1 MISDGQVKELRRL
14 LFSGKS
20 LALSARMTEMSDKT
34 ARDYRDDDRLP
45 SQRKT
50 QRDYRTRPD
59 PFAEVWP
66 EVQQR
71 LEDEPRLKAHTLFGW
86 LQQTHCGE
94 FPDSTRRTFER
105 RVSKWQALYGP
116 DKPVMFPQL
125 HHPGRLAAS
134 DFTVCNSLDVK
145 IAGARFDHTL
155 FHCVLTYSN
164 VESVSLCFSESFE
177 SLSTGIQKA
186 FWEFGG
192 TPQRHRSDSLSA
204 AINNHSS
211 HKSHTARYTALM
223 EHYGCQP
230 ERTNARCANEN
241 GDVESANNHLK
252 KRLDQALLLRGS
264 RAFASREDYMGFV
277 ETVIA
282 QANAHR
288 QKRFAHEQ
296 AVLKRL
302 PNDRLDVADLLSGVR
317 VNSSSTI
324 QVRTNSYS
332 VPSRLIGRKVDV
344 RIEAETILVTYQD
357 HLVQTMPRLFGKKGF
372 AINYRHVI
380 DTLVRKPGAFA
391 NYRFREE
398 MFPTSQFRIAYDM
411 LHEAHA
417 SKVADKTYVKLLEMA
432 ARISQDAVADALRV
446 TIAAGS
452 PIDFEQISALVQDAV
467 NLPPATEL
475 NVELPELT
483 DYDSL
488 LTMFNKEVETDE
500 QSKKQTDPQTESET
514 QIGVGNS
521 GAETCREPGDS
532 AHRSVPRATD
542 AGLPGPLRSGG
553 DSGGAGEPEPLGLLD
568 GTDNAGVRGSTGR
581 TDQAVDESVE
591 AAAGQELGFVQI
603 WARAVGGEATTGD
616 AAGRFVFEPPGKR
629 FDFWETRCG
638 EKSRFMRIGP
648 AVNSAGT
655 QSAVYD
661 LWDAGSAV
669 VDCQAGLAIAE
680 VVQTAGEL
688 RGLDHRRPGLCATE
702 PRGDGGTVHAAG
714 RAIRAR
720 QRVVDEQ
727 LGVQQVGSDLQGHD
741 DYGGRDRSSGSS
753 QRDHRAQRAQ
763 LPNRNR
769 QEVKGFG
776 YISRGIATIANL
788 LGGNSNC
795 R

>member
-1 MISDGQVKELRRL
+1 MFSDGQVKELRRL
-14 LFSGKS
+14 LYMGKS

-34 ARDYRDDDRLP
+34 ARNYRDDDRLP
-45 SQRKT
+45 SQRKP
-50 QRDYRTRPD
+50 QRDYRTRTD
-59 PFAEVWP
+59 PFGEVWP

-86 LQQTHCGE
+86 LQQTRPGE

-105 RVSKWQALYGP
+105 RVSKWQALFGP

-134 DFTVCNSLDVK
+134 DFTVCNSLGVK
-145 IAGARFDHTL
+145 IAGGRFDHTL

-192 TPQRHRSDSLSA
+192 VPQRHRSDSLSA

-211 HKSHTARYTALM
+211 LKSHTARYTALM
-223 EHYGCQP
+223 EHYGCQA

-252 KRLDQALLLRGS
+252 QRLDQALLLRGS
-264 RAFASREDYMGFV
+264 RAFASREDYMRFV
-277 ETVIA
+277 ETIIA

-288 QKRFAHEQ
+288 QDRFAEEQ
-296 AVLKRL
+296 AVLSRL
-302 PNDRLDVADLLSGVR
+302 PNDRLDVADLLNGVR

-324 QVRTNSYS
+324 QVRTNTYS

-446 TIAAGS
+446 TISAGT
-452 PIDFEQISALVQDAV
+452 PINFEQITALVQDAV

-475 NVELPELT
+475 NVESPNLD

-488 LTMFNKEVETDE
+488 LTMFNKEVKTDE
-500 QSKKQTDPQTESET
+500 QSNQQTEGETKT
-514 QIGVGNS
+514 QIAVGD
-521 GAETCREPGDS
+521 GETKTCRESGDS
-532 AHRSVPRATD
+532 ADRSVSRATD
-542 AGLPGPLRSGG
+542 AGLQGPLFRNG
-553 DSGGAGEPEPLGLLD
+553 DSGGPRESEPSGLLD
-568 GTDNAGVRGSTGR
+568 GTDNAGVRGSASR
-581 TDQAVDESVE
+581 TDQADDESVE
-591 AAAGQELGFVQI
+591 AAAGQDLGFVQI
-603 WARAVGGEATTGD
+603 RTRAVGGEATTRD
-616 AAGRFVFEPPGKR
+616 VAGRFVFESPGKR
-629 FDFWETRCG
+629 FDFRETRFR
-638 EKSRFMRIGP
+638 EKSCVVCAGP
-648 AVNSAGT
+648 AIDSAGA
-655 QSAVYD
+655 QPAVYNV
-661 LWDAGSAV
+661 WDAGSAAI
-669 VDCQAGLAIAE
+669 DCQAGLEVTE
-680 VVQTAGEL
+680 VVQATGEL
-688 RGLDHRRPGLCATE
+688 RGAHHRRSGIRATE
-702 PRGDGGTVHAAG
+702 PRGNGGVVHVAG

-720 QRVVDEQ
+720 QRLVDQ
-727 LGVQQVGSDLQGHD
+727 QSGVQLMGSDLQGHHD
-741 DYGGRDRSSGSS
+741 HSRRDRPSGSP
-753 QRDHRAQRAQ
+753 QRNHRTQRTK
-763 LPNRNR
+763 LSNRNSK
-769 QEVKGFG
+769 EVKGFA
-776 YISRGIATIANL
+776 YFTQAIATFANL
-788 LGGNSNC
+788 LLGNSNC

>member
-14 LFSGKS
+14 LFRGKS
-20 LALSARMTEMSDKT
+20 LAFSARMTEMSDKT

-50 QRDYRTRPD
+50 PRDYRTRPD
-59 PFAEVWP
+59 PFVEVWP

-71 LEDEPRLKAHTLFGW
+71 LQDEPRLKAHTLFGW
-86 LQQTHCGE
+86 LQQSRPGQ
-94 FPDSTRRTFER
+94 FPDATRRTFER
-105 RVSKWQALYGP
+105 RVSKWQAIFGP
-116 DKPVMFPQL
+116 GKPVMFPQL

-134 DFTVCNSLDVK
+134 DFTVCNSLGVK
-145 IAGARFDHTL
+145 IAGACFDHTL

-192 TPQRHRSDSLSA
+192 TPQHHRSDSLSA

-211 HKSHTARYTALM
+211 PKSHTARYTALM
-223 EHYGCQP
+223 NHYGCQP

-241 GDVESANNHLK
+241 GDVESSNNHLK
-252 KRLDQALLLRGS
+252 QRLDQALLLRGS
-264 RAFASREDYMGFV
+264 RAFASREDYLGFV
-277 ETVIA
+277 ETVIV
-282 QANAHR
+282 QANVHR
-288 QKRFAHEQ
+288 QKRFAEEQ
-296 AVLKRL
+296 AVLQHL
-302 PNDRLDVADLLSGVR
+302 PNDRLDIADRLSGVR

-324 QVRTNSYS
+324 QVRTNTYS

-357 HLVQTMPRLFGKKGF
+357 HLVQTMPRLFGKKGL

-391 NYRFREE
+391 NYCFREE

-411 LHEAHA
+411 LHAAHA
-417 SKVADKTYVKLLEMA
+417 GKVADSTYVKLLEMA

-452 PIDFEQISALVQDAV
+452 PVDFEQISALVQDAM

-475 NVELPELT
+475 DVQSPNLD

-488 LTMFNKEVETDE
+488 LTMFNKEVKTDE
-500 QSKKQTDPQTESET
+500 KNDYQTNQQTRSET
-514 QIGVGNS
+514 QSGVGSS
-521 GAETCREPGDS
+521 GAETRREPADTAG
-532 AHRSVPRATD
+532 RSIPRAAD
-542 AGLPGPLRSGG
+542 AELPGSLRSCG
-553 DSGGAGEPEPLGLLD
+553 DSGGAGEPEPPGLLD
-568 GTDNAGVRGSTGR
+568 GTNHAGVRGSTGR

-591 AAAGQELGFVQI
+591 AAAGQGLGFVRF
-603 WARAVGGEATTGD
+603 WTRAVGGEATTGN
-616 AAGRFVFEPPGKR
+616 AARRFVFEPPGKR
-629 FDFWETRCG
+629 VDFRQTRFG
-638 EKSRFMRIGP
+638 EKSCPLRVGAAID
-648 AVNSAGT
+648 SAGT
-655 QSAVYD
+655 QSAVYN
-661 LWDAGSAV
+661 LRDAGSAV

-680 VVQTAGEL
+680 VVQATGEL
-688 RGLDHRRPGLCATE
+688 RGLDHRRSGLCTTE
-702 PRGDGGTVHAAG
+702 PRGDGGVVHVAG
-714 RAIRAR
+714 RAIRAG

-727 LGVQQVGSDLQGHD
+727 PGVQQVGPNIQGHHD
-741 DYGGRDRSSGSS
+741 DGSGDRSIGAS
-753 QRDHRAQRAQ
+753 QRDHRAQRTE
-763 LPNRNR
+763 LPGRNR
-769 QEVKGFG
+769 QEVNRFA
-776 YISRGIATIANL
+776 YISKGITTIANL
-788 LGGNSNC
+788 LAGNSNC

>member
-1 MISDGQVKELRRL
+1 
-14 LFSGKS
+14 
-20 LALSARMTEMSDKT
+20 MSDKT

-50 QRDYRTRPD
+50 QRDYRTRCD

-66 EVQQR
+66 EIQQR

-86 LQQTHCGE
+86 LQQAHPGK

-116 DKPVMFPQL
+116 DKPVMFPQI
-125 HHPGRLAAS
+125 HYPGRLAAS

-145 IAGARFDHTL
+145 IAGARFNHTL

-252 KRLDQALLLRGS
+252 QQLDQALLLRGS
-264 RAFASREDYMGFV
+264 RAFLSRDDYMGFV

-288 QKRFAHEQ
+288 QKPFSEEQ

-324 QVRTNSYS
+324 QVRTNTYS

-357 HLVQTMPRLFGKKGF
+357 HLVQTMPRLSGKKGF

-398 MFPTSQFRIAYDM
+398 MFPTTQFRIAYDM

-417 SKVADKTYVKLLEMA
+417 PKVADKTYVKLLEMA

-446 TIAAGS
+446 TVAAGS
-452 PIDFEQISALVQDAV
+452 PIDFEQISGLVQDAV

-475 NVELPELT
+475 NVEMPELS

-500 QSKKQTDPQTESET
+500 QSKKQTDPQAESET

-521 GAETCREPGDS
+521 GVETCREPGDS
-532 AHRSVPRATD
+532 ANRSVPRATD
-542 AGLPGPLRSGG
+542 AGLPGQLCGDG
-553 DSGGAGEPEPLGLLD
+553 DSGGAGEPEPPGLLD

-581 TDQAVDESVE
+581 TGQAVDESVQ

-603 WARAVGGEATTGD
+603 RTRTVGGETTTGD
-616 AAGRFVFEPPGKR
+616 ATRRFVLEPPRER
-629 FDFWETRCG
+629 FDFRETRFG
-638 EKSRFMRIGP
+638 EKPCPLCVGP
-648 AVNSAGT
+648 AIDSAGA

-661 LWDAGSAV
+661 LWDVGAAV

-680 VVQTAGEL
+680 VVQATGEL
-688 RGLDHRRPGLCATE
+688 RGPDHRRSGLCATE
-702 PRGDGGTVHAAG
+702 PRRNGGTVHVAG
-714 RAIRAR
+714 RALRTR
-720 QRVVDEQ
+720 ERVVDEQ
-727 LGVQQVGSDLQGHD
+727 PGVQQVGSDLQGHHD
-741 DYGGRDRSSGSS
+741 NGRCDRPTGSP

-763 LPNRNR
+763 LPSRNR
-769 QEVKGFG
+769 QKVQGFR
-776 YISRGIATIANL
+776 YFSNGIATIANL
-788 LGGNSNC
+788 LVRNSNC